1 MKKRTYF
8 KPKKKYRVK
17 KFPLLLVFILGI
29 YLTYQ
34 YLDNNIKKID
44 QKELVEILLSN
55 KKETNIVKSITSTF
69 LPNKKNMLEKIMNKS
84 YQNKI
89 IKEEKQ
95 KQVIKEVSEN
105 PIIYIYNSHQ
115 TEEYTPSTFVE
126 YSINPTVQMNNYVL
140 EEVFEKNNYK
150 TITEERNIKQVLNEH
165 NWNYAYSYDASRVFL
180 EDVKNKYPSLKY
192 FIDVHRDS
200 LKKEKTTVTIN
211 DKNYAK
217 ILFLIGLE
225 NPNYQKNQAFTERI
239 NQKLNEK
246 YPNLSKGILQKQGEG
261 VNGVYYQ
268 GFFSYTSLVAIGGP
282 ENTIDE
288 VLNTSLA
295 FSECFLE
302 VIRED
307 EL

>member
-89 IKEEKQ
+89 IKAEKQ

-225 NPNYQKNQAFTERI
+225 NPNYQKNQVFTERI

-261 VNGVYYQ
+261 VNGVYNQ
-268 GFFSYTSLVAIGGP
+268 DFSPYTILVEIGGP